1 MNVEEDGE
9 LLFFCL
15 PTMVIKIEKSW
26 TKIMKRSFA
35 IEISKKTLGYC
46 GNQML
51 VWVELYSELLKA
63 KKSNQEV
70 IVKLAWKKLT

>member
-1 MNVEEDGE
+1 
-9 LLFFCL
+9 
-15 PTMVIKIEKSW
+15 
-26 TKIMKRSFA
+26 MKRSFA